1 MGTKSFFDKIFK
13 AIQKQDA
20 LEFVGEAYIIHQVCL
35 LFFLFMLLSFLI
47 CLTILCRL

>member
-35 LFFLFMLLSFLI
+35 LFFLIHASKFFNLFNNFM
-47 CLTILCRL
+47 